1 MRLGAFALVVA
12 ALVTSGLAR
21 ADEPTSKA
29 ACVGAY
35 EDAQKKRLAGDLPGA
50 KLELQ
55 VCGQDACPALIR
67 TECVGW
73 LREVEAAMPS
83 VIVAVRNA
91 AGSDVTSAKISV
103 DGQPLRP
110 RAPGEAV
117 EVKPG
122 LRKFRVEVAGEPPLE
137 RDVLI
142 QSGEKSRVI
151 SLVVGAPSPQLA
163 RDAPAPRAGLP
174 TPMIVL
180 GVIGLAS
187 VAAGITFDAAGT
199 VRLHDLHTGCAP
211 NCSPGRVDGT
221 RTEIIAGDSLL
232 AAGVV
237 ALGAATIYFFTHR
250 EARPRDALRSP
261 LAGSF

>member
-1 MRLGAFALVVA
+1 MRPAAFALVVA
-12 ALVTSGLAR
+12 ALVTSARSR
-21 ADEPTSKA
+21 ADEPVSKA

-55 VCGQDACPALIR
+55 ICGQDACPALVR

-83 VIVAVRNA
+83 VIVAVRTA
-91 AGSDVTSAKISV
+91 AGADVTTAKISV

-117 EVKPG
+117 EVTPG
-122 LRKFRVEVAGEPPLE
+122 LRKFRVEVAGEAPLE
-137 RDVLI
+137 RDVVI
-142 QSGEKSRVI
+142 QTGEKNRVI
-151 SLVVGAPSPQLA
+151 SLVIDGAPNEDA
-163 RDAPAPRAGLP
+163 RVPPMPRDGLPAP
-174 TPMIVL
+174 TIVL
-180 GVIGLAS
+180 GVIGVAS
-187 VAAGITFDAAGT
+187 LAAGITVDAAGT

-211 NCSPGRVDGT
+211 RCQPGPVDGT
-221 RTEIIAGDSLL
+221 RAEIITGDSLL

-250 EARPRDALRSP
+250 EARPRDALRSS
-261 LAGSF
+261 LVVSF